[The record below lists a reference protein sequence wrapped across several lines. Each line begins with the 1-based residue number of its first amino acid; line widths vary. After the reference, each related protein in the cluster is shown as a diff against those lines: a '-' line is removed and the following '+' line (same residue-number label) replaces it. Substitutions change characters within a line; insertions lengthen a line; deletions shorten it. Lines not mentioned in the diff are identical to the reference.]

1 MRKYTEEE
9 VKDLLKW
16 FELNGILLV
25 LDDSIGDVELPEVDE
40 GFIYDE
46 LIGDEE

>member
-1 MRKYTEEE
+1 MKKYTEKE

-16 FELNGILLV
+16 FENNNILLV
-25 LDDSIGDVELPEVDE
+25 CGDMVGDIKLPEVDK